1 LLFDPFLLLFDPCSI
16 MRTATLVA
24 ILALTLAGCQQN
36 SGPVTVPLQG
46 SLLMNGA
53 PLEVK
58 GREIGLGQVALE
70 FIPADDTGPAPQTYG
85 VQAGVD
91 GKFTF
96 AGGIKPGKYKV
107 AVYQWDPYP
116 MVDKLQGAYSKER
129 TTIVRDVDGKTPI
142 DIDLAKLQ

>member
-1 LLFDPFLLLFDPCSI
+1 

-24 ILALTLAGCQQN
+24 LLALTFAGCQQN

-46 SLLMNGA
+46 SLLMNGQ

-70 FIPADDTGPAPQTYG
+70 FIPADDTGPAPQVFG
-85 VQAGVD
+85 VKAD
-91 GKFTF
+91 TAGKFAF

-116 MVDKLQGAYSKER
+116 NVDRLQGAYSKER
-129 TTIVRDVDGKTPI
+129 TTIVREVDGKSPI